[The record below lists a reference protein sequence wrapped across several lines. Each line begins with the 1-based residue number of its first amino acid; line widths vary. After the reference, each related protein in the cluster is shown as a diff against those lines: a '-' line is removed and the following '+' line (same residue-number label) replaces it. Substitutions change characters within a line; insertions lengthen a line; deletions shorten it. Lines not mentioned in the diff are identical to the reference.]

1 MRQDHERPSRSLL
14 TIRVLTPYHVSMKA
28 TSLIATLL
36 LATLLFTGC
45 GNPRSI
51 QAITQG
57 GAHIATSI
65 ALQRQ
70 PEIRPYL
77 TAIVPVICAAAAG
90 TNSTPDSLV
99 AKIETM
105 PSKNVAAAA
114 FVNTLLAMTYVYL
127 DGPDY
132 RAALQGVCTGATFGL
147 LYGEPKNKLGTPRVY
162 PSLNVK
168 GK

>member
-1 MRQDHERPSRSLL
+1 
-14 TIRVLTPYHVSMKA
+14 MKA
-28 TSLIATLL
+28 TLLIATLL
-36 LATLLFTGC
+36 LVTLLFTGC
-45 GNPRSI
+45 GSPRSV

-57 GAHIATSI
+57 TAHISTSLI
-65 ALQRQ
+65 LHRQ
-70 PEIRPYL
+70 PEVRPFL
-77 TAIVPVICAAAAG
+77 TAVVPVICAAAAG
-90 TNSTPDSLV
+90 TNSTPESLV
-99 AKIETM
+99 AVIEGM

-127 DGPDY
+127 DGPNY

-147 LYGEPKNKLGTPRVY
+147 LYGEPKNKLGAPRVY